1 MGWGGV
7 NSDPRRVHDGW
18 DTPTRPSPH
27 IVQHLRIWG
36 RQAKPWGSK
45 GRRGEARGGHVR
57 QGEATGGQGRPGK
70 ARGSQGRQGKARGS
84 QGRQKGGRG
93 HPSASDGESVQIN
106 LDFALF
112 GAGEGVGPPEASVG
126 QGPAPANT
134 PQEGGRNPSYACR
147 FASNKEQQKCT
158 KSVIRTRVCIQRRAS
173 EVHEKVFSPT
183 KGSLRRRGAAE
194 AAQRRRRGAAEAPH
208 TFATVSQSDVLTAGE
223 RTL

>member
-36 RQAKPWGSK
+36 RQGKPWGSK

-93 HPSASDGESVQIN
+93 HPTASDDESASIWAW
-106 LDFALF
+106 FALL

-126 QGPAPANT
+126 QGLGRGLVLEIRHTHAGSHPTKSNKSA
-134 PQEGGRNPSYACR
+134 RNPSYAR
-147 FASNKEQQKCT
+147 GFASNASIR
-158 KSVIRTRVCIQRRAS
+158 KSIRSSRNAVLQHQGRTLAQS
-173 EVHEKVFSPT
+173 H
-183 KGSLRRRGAAE
+183 AE
-194 AAQRRRRGAAEAPH
+194 AAQRPRRAERRPEITH
-208 TFATVSQSDVLTAGE
+208 QHCK
-223 RTL
+223 